1 MTHEFWY
8 LSRAAG
14 FTAYLLL
21 FVSVALGIAIGARLT
36 DPIAKRASVFDLH
49 RFTTLLALAFTL
61 FHVYVML
68 GDGYF
73 NLNVWQLSVPFLSPY
88 RTWATAVG
96 VASLY
101 VMVLVIGSFYVRRHI
116 GYKTWRALHFLTFAL
131 YAGAILHGITS
142 GTDTT
147 QAWARFIYVTTGMA
161 IVLLILY
168 RAQYRVPDNSTVRTL
183 RLASGAATVVTAV
196 VLVFGTN
203 LLQGARQAEG
213 ENALTAAAEGRGGAA
228 TAAPSTQGPYPLL
241 ASFNSDF
248 TGTYKQAQDA
258 TQTSLTLDGTTAGDF
273 VEKLHIELVQ
283 ALGSRDNEQ
292 QESPSQQAQEGPE
305 SQEASVVVNKA
316 QVLDTSSDAVL
327 CDGHLT
333 TLDENYLRLTCEG
346 AGPYQ
351 GVSMTMATRLQAS
364 QDGSF
369 SGPLSGSMERRG

>member
-21 FVSVALGIAIGARLT
+21 FVSVALGISIGTRLT

-73 NLNVWQLSVPFLSPY
+73 HLNVWQLSVPFLSPY

-96 VASLY
+96 VVSLY

-116 GYKTWRALHFLTFAL
+116 GYRTWRALHFLTFAL
-131 YAGAILHGITS
+131 YAGATLHGITA

-147 QAWARFIYVTTGMA
+147 QAWARSIYLATGLA

-168 RAQYRVPDNSTVRTL
+168 RVQYRVPDDGTVRTA
-183 RLASGAATVVTAV
+183 RLVAGTATVVAAT

-203 LLQGARQAEG
+203 LVQRARPAEG
-213 ENALTAAAEGRGGAA
+213 ENGPAAS
-228 TAAPSTQGPYPLL
+228 APSAQGPYPFL
-241 ASFNSDF
+241 SNFNSDF
-248 TGTYKQAQDA
+248 AGTYTQSQDSSRA
-258 TQTSLTLDGTTAGDF
+258 SLTLDGTMRGDF
-273 VEKLHIELVQ
+273 TENLHIELVR
-283 ALGSRDNEQ
+283 ARGSRDNEQ
-292 QESPSQQAQEGPE
+292 QESASQQGAEGPE
-305 SQEASVVVNKA
+305 SQEVSVAVNKA
-316 QVLDTSSDAVL
+316 EVLDTTSNAVL
-327 CDGHLT
+327 CDGQLT
-333 TLDENYLRLTCEG
+333 SLDENYVRLSCVG

-364 QDGSF
+364 EDGSF
-369 SGPLSGSMERRG
+369 SGPLSGSMERGS